1 MSFPNFPGLTFP
13 NMPVIPNPFA
23 GSRTNQNNDKSF
35 ELVKYVTERGMYDY
49 QNITIGY
56 ITSKYVRDIK
66 DTGCYLIMI
75 NSQINE
81 GPNAVFCLSR
91 SDKMKQGNVN
101 TLVSS
106 EGKVGDKL
114 DIVWNPMEHPCVLL
128 KHNFSKILRKRY
140 THKEILKE
148 DTKLRFGYDVRVISP

>member
-1 MSFPNFPGLTFP
+1 MSFPNFPGLTLP
-13 NMPVIPNPFA
+13 NMPAIPNPFA

-35 ELVKYVTERGMYDY
+35 ELVKYVTEREMYEY
-49 QNITIGY
+49 QYPCYNITIGY
-56 ITSKYVRDIK
+56 ITTKYVPDIK

-75 NSQINE
+75 NSQISE

-91 SDKMKQGNVN
+91 SDKMKKGNVN
-101 TLVSS
+101 ILVSS
-106 EGKVGDKL
+106 DGKVGDKL

-128 KHNFSKILRKRY
+128 KHNFSKKQ
-140 THKEILKE
+140 ILKD